1 MPDHWHRWRDEDGA
15 WIEARHWNVRWDLAV
30 QTTLP
35 RLRDT
40 RLARAVRQELWREL
54 RDLRGFR
61 PAVKV
66 ALGKTGVT
74 VTAGRAGR
82 CGLPQSVHR
91 SPGCGAAGRPVTACP
106 LDHLVGACMM
116 RGAMVILAALAVG
129 GAGVKPIGD
138 GMGGDGVDTPIPLPS
153 GNDAQ
158 LFDVVTTTAGSAG
171 LTYRFRFIA
180 EWIADGADFETVSAD
195 MIYLCEAYALPRIAE
210 IGPQPAQVVVS
221 LSDVPVEFGQ
231 PSSDAVQYFEAFR
244 PEAGVCVWEL
254 F

>member
-74 VTAGRAGR
+74 VTAGG
-82 CGLPQSVHR
+82 QVD
-91 SPGCGAAGRPVTACP
+91 AAFPKACTEAR
-106 LDHLVGACMM
+106 V
-116 RGAMVILAALAVG
+116 AALLE
-129 GAGVKPIGD
+129 D
-138 GMGGDGVDTPIPLPS
+138 PS
-153 GNDAQ
+153 RRARW
-158 LFDVVTTTAGSAG
+158 TTWS
-171 LTYRFRFIA
+171 
-180 EWIADGADFETVSAD
+180 
-195 MIYLCEAYALPRIAE
+195 
-210 IGPQPAQVVVS
+210 GPA
-221 LSDVPVEFGQ
+221 
-231 PSSDAVQYFEAFR
+231 
-244 PEAGVCVWEL
+244 
-254 F
+254 